1 MEANKKIITCK
12 VVSDKMQQSRVA
24 VVERMIKHPVA
35 SKYMKRISKL
45 MFHDEKNVTKIG
57 DIVSVSSCRP
67 MSKRK
72 NFILEKIESRSE

>member
-1 MEANKKIITCK
+1 MEAKKKIVTCK

-35 SKYMKRISKL
+35 DKYMKRSSKL
-45 MFHDEKNVTKIG
+45 MFHDEGNLSKVG
-57 DIVSVSSCRP
+57 DIVSVSACRP

-72 NFILEKIESRSE
+72 TFILEKIESRSE